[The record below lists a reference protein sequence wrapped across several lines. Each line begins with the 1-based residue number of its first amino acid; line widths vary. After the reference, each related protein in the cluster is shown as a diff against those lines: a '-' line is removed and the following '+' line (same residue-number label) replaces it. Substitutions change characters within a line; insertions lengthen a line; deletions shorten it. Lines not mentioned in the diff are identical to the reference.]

1 MQWEAKAASVE
12 ACKVQTPSQM
22 ALPHQQLWGSVGS
35 ESSKN
40 PMNLFL
46 FKRDAVGGKFAI
58 LREGF
63 GQWLGD
69 IMPFWWKKRWA
80 SLSLVRTS

>member
-1 MQWEAKAASVE
+1 
-12 ACKVQTPSQM
+12 
-22 ALPHQQLWGSVGS
+22 
-35 ESSKN
+35 
-40 PMNLFL
+40 MNLFL

-69 IMPFWWKKRWA
+69 IMPF
-80 SLSLVRTS
+80 